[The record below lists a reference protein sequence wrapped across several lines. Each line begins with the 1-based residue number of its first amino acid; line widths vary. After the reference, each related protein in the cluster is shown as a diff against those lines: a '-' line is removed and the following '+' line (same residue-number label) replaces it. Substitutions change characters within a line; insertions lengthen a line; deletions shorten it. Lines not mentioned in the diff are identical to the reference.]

1 MKWIASKATNYPL
14 FEAAFALDWILGSR
28 KPKMINNQP
37 KFQNLNS
44 F

>member
-1 MKWIASKATNYPL
+1 MKWIVSKATNYPL
-14 FEAAFALDWILGSR
+14 FEAAFALDWILESR